1 MGRLLVGTILAL
13 WLLLS
18 PQAASAAQAPGDAA
32 LESRL
37 AGWPAWSLPA
47 PLARP
52 GRRDLLYPAWFAG
65 RWRARDEQGRCFE
78 LRFLPVGGGVSG
90 GVSGGDVTGDR
101 AFNAR
106 AIGAATLGD
115 TLLAVENDPA
125 NPNRQV
131 ARLRGPQGRVVQLE
145 STVVGRGSARP
156 SADRFLADELA
167 LQVLHGPG
175 SPRISRVEVLSSF
188 ERRPDG
194 AIAVE
199 QWQATYPAPG
209 DGLAVAAVGTERH
222 RLQLEPLGPCPDPL
236 RDGPAGPGSRHATGT
251 AAGAGDGRPHH

>member
-1 MGRLLVGTILAL
+1 MGTILAL
-13 WLLLS
+13 WLLLT
-18 PQAASAAQAPGDAA
+18 PQATSAAQASGDAA

-52 GRRDLLYPAWFAG
+52 GRRDLLYPDWFEG
-65 RWRARDEQGRCFE
+65 RWRARDEEGRRFE
-78 LRFLPVGGGVSG
+78 LRFLPVGGG
-90 GVSGGDVTGDR
+90 DVAGDR

-115 TLLAVENDPA
+115 TLLGVENDPA

-209 DGLAVAAVGTERH
+209 DGLAVAAVSSERH

-236 RDGPAGPGSRHATGT
+236 RDGPAGPGSHPATGT
-251 AAGAGDGRPHH
+251 AAGAGDGRPLR